1 MPNTAVVLHSITT
14 GQGPATP
21 ESYTELVSSLLVWA
35 PDSSTAETL
44 EPHPQVPSPSDPEVQ
59 HHTLFPQ
66 DLEVQA
72 PQPLGPPE
80 LGGKVL
86 NTSPPSTEQT
96 SLLAFPWDQT
106 TPGSCFLGPRSMG
119 EGMEQDAVLKQ
130 ELKPT
135 APFPSRPAFPP
146 SLLFPHNQM
155 SWMEAPHPSL
165 FPSLKAG
172 LQVPHPL
179 SGLMGPE
186 PSALSS
192 FGVSHPVMSDSL
204 PPHGL

>member
-1 MPNTAVVLHSITT
+1 MPNIAVVLHSITT

-66 DLEVQA
+66 DLEVQV

-86 NTSPPSTEQT
+86 NTSPPSTEQI

-106 TPGSCFLGPRSMG
+106 TPGSCSLRT
-119 EGMEQDAVLKQ
+119 Q
-130 ELKPT
+130 EHGGRHAAGRCPE
-135 APFPSRPAFPP
+135 ARAQAHCPF
-146 SLLFPHNQM
+146 
-155 SWMEAPHPSL
+155 
-165 FPSLKAG
+165 
-172 LQVPHPL
+172 
-179 SGLMGPE
+179 
-186 PSALSS
+186 
-192 FGVSHPVMSDSL
+192 SL
-204 PPHGL
+204 PACLPTPVSSSLTTKCPGWKLPTPVSFHP